1 MNLLVTTCKISGND
15 VYFPKGVTMKISP
28 LLPIDING
36 VFDHELLILSE
47 QVCIESAQIAG
58 GLNIHNIEAIQELLR
73 VTNSYYSNR
82 IEAQSTH
89 PIDIEKAMR
98 QDFSSN
104 SSQKSLQKLSLA
116 HIQTQRHIEKLSTQ
130 NEVYDRNFVREI
142 HHYFYTQEGMESFLT
157 ITHEDHTLQIVPGK
171 FRANDVQVGNH
182 IAPPNEEIEMIFGY
196 FEKMYRQYA
205 HNTTKAMQLLC
216 ALSAHHRLTWIHP
229 FLDGNGRVSRLYFDA
244 LLKSMNLHGYG
255 LWNISRGLARNV
267 SGYQKHLSHAD
278 MIRQGATDGNGDLS
292 LRGLKYYLHFML
304 ESALDQIRFMDES
317 LKLSTLSARI
327 ERFVEFSQKG
337 MYNIEPLPQN
347 SEMLF
352 NKLLLVG
359 ELARGEVEK
368 TIGKSQRTA
377 SSLIK
382 KLLEMDYLTTDSPRG
397 DIRLKFNAFF
407 ASKLMPDLIPDKG

>member
-1 MNLLVTTCKISGND
+1 
-15 VYFPKGVTMKISP
+15 MKISP

-36 VFDHELLILSE
+36 TFDHELLILSE
-47 QVCIESAQIAG
+47 AVCIASAQVSG
-58 GLNIHNIEAIQELLR
+58 GLSMHTTLAIQELLR
-73 VTNSYYSNR
+73 MTNSYYSNR

-98 QDFSSN
+98 QNFSSD
-104 SSQKSLQKLSLA
+104 SAQESLQRLSLA
-116 HIQTQRHIEKLSTQ
+116 HIETQRFSEKLSIQ
-130 NEVYDRNFVREI
+130 NEVYDRNFIREI
-142 HHYFYTQEGMESFLT
+142 HHHFYTQEGMEPFLA
-157 ITHEDHTLQIVPGK
+157 IAQDEQMLRMIPGE
-171 FRANDVQVGNH
+171 FRSDDVQVGKH
-182 IAPPNEEIEMIFGY
+182 IAPPYSEIESIFGY
-196 FEKMYRQYA
+196 FEKMYRHHSQ
-205 HNTTKAMQLLC
+205 NTTKSVQLLC

-229 FLDGNGRVSRLYFDA
+229 FLDGNGRVSRLYLDA
-244 LLKSMNLHGYG
+244 ILKSMNLHGYG
-255 LWNISRGLARNV
+255 LWNISRALARNV
-267 SGYQKHLSHAD
+267 GEYQKHLAHAD
-278 MIRQGATDGNGDLS
+278 MIRQGATDGNGELS
-292 LRGLKYYLHFML
+292 LRGLKYYLRFML
-304 ESALDQIRFMDES
+304 ESALDQIHFMDEN

-359 ELARGEVEK
+359 ELSRGEVEK

-377 SSLIK
+377 SALIK

-407 ASKLMPDLIPDKG
+407 ASKLIPDLIPDKG